1 MRRPLASTL
10 VLLFLGALQVTVA
23 WPQAV
28 RPAAEGDRPA
38 AAPGHQG
45 HGRGGNRL
53 LLAGAEGA
61 RVTLWRP
68 DLETR
73 PLAVEHGGITLPR
86 TGFDN
91 YHAVVAEK
99 DWGASTETVVRYEYL
114 RGRPS
119 GRSPAELTGAVKAP
133 FEIVPDPLPREHRHY
148 VDGTRWEFILRFQGR
163 PLANRRILVET
174 SNGSRLE
181 TVSSGDGRF
190 GFTLPDDFPGRVPGE
205 RDRRA
210 AEFQVSS
217 EHEAGGITHQT
228 RLSAEYR
235 VNPSHWRST
244 PLGVGVAALGFLA
257 GLLLVRRGGRAG
269 SARA

>member
-1 MRRPLASTL
+1 MRKTLASIL
-10 VLLFLGALQVTVA
+10 VPLSLAAVQVPVA
-23 WPQAV
+23 WSRAAQPGAEGA
-28 RPAAEGDRPA
+28 RPAS
-38 AAPGHQG
+38 APGHQG

-68 DLETR
+68 DLETL
-73 PLAVEHGGITLPR
+73 PLAVEHGGVTLPR
-86 TGFDN
+86 TGLDN

-99 DWGASTETVVRYEYL
+99 VWSNPRETLVRYEYL

-148 VDGTRWEFILRFQGR
+148 VDGTRWEFVLRFQGR
-163 PLANRRILVET
+163 PLADGRVLVET

-181 TVSSGDGRF
+181 AVSSGEGRF
-190 GFTLPDDFPGRVPGE
+190 AFTLPDDFPGRVPGE

-210 AEFQVSS
+210 ADFQVSA
-217 EHEAGGITHQT
+217 EHRAGGVTYQT
-228 RLSAEYR
+228 KLSAEYR
-235 VNPSHWRST
+235 VNPSHWQST
-244 PLGVGVAALGFLA
+244 PLGVGVAAFGFVA

-269 SARA
+269 SRRA